1 MWSTIIPNCLEEP
14 ATEYKMEEEGRIC
27 NTHGFQKNPAER
39 RLMCVC
45 CFDAKKLTI
54 NLLQTDGLRVS
65 VQSSL
70 VHSNSFDKLDDYNVK
85 RGHSF
90 SFSLSV
96 HLVF

>member
-27 NTHGFQKNPAER
+27 NTHGFQKNPTER

-45 CFDAKKLTI
+45 CFNTKNSTI
-54 NLLQTDGLRVS
+54 DLLQTDGLRIS

-70 VHSNSFDKLDDYNVK
+70 LHSNSCNKLADYNVK
-85 RGHSF
+85 EGHSF
-90 SFSLSV
+90 RLLV
-96 HLVF
+96 HLVS